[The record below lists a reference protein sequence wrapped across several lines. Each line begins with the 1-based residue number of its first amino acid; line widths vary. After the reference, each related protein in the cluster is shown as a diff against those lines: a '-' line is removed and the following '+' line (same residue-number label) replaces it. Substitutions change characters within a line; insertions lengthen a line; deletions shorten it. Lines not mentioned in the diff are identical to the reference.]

1 MGGSPFVMSPW
12 EVSGPEGRRDESVS
26 ALGREAFRDVSLSSF
41 RTWRKARWMK
51 PSQSEKVKMLSR
63 ELTKIMKSVAHAT
76 HHQLRRANGSEPAPL
91 VKNIRSQTCN
101 KKREDRNVNSNCNH
115 QNLIWCFWIQFYVDF
130 RMSDKRLAYDVAVKT
145 VMFLRHSYLKVNLSI
160 AIIKCHMN
168 IK

>member
-1 MGGSPFVMSPW
+1 MGRRPFVMSPW
-12 EVSGPEGRRDESVS
+12 VVSGPEGRRDDSS
-26 ALGREAFRDVSLSSF
+26 CGRAMPLAP
-41 RTWRKARWMK
+41 KKKK
-51 PSQSEKVKMLSR
+51 PSQSEKVKKLSC

-168 IK
+168 IKSLVRTPQKCVCY